1 MRLRRRLAIAVLLT
15 PLVLFLLVYVA
26 FHDYVRGSAF
36 VVKAAGMQGV
46 ARTLADWQSVAVT
59 VARTEI
65 AWRQGRLPA
74 RSYTPAR
81 RSGRTFLLA
90 PGVHASG
97 VDEPRLVGF
106 ATDLAAMGHVVV
118 TIGPPGLAQYRVS
131 PDTTDAIEDAAN
143 WLASQRDLAA
153 DGRITMMGISF
164 AGGLSIVAAGRPA
177 LAGKVAS
184 VVSLG
189 GHGDLARTLRYLCT
203 GREPD
208 GTMRPPHDYGVVIIL
223 LSLLDRAVP
232 ADQVVGLREA
242 LLTFLEASRLDLI
255 DKAQSAA
262 TFERAQALEQSLPE
276 PSRRLMGYVN
286 RRDVTAL
293 GSFLLPLI
301 PEAEAPGLSPER
313 AIMPRA
319 PVFLL
324 HGADDNV
331 IPAAESV
338 LLGQAL
344 VRQGNSVHVLAT
356 PLITHA
362 EVDRGAKVR
371 EVWRLIL
378 FFTEVLRT

>member
-1 MRLRRRLAIAVLLT
+1 MRLRRRLAIAALLT
-15 PLVLFLLVYVA
+15 PLVLFLLTWIA
-26 FHDYVRGSAF
+26 FHDYVRGGAF
-36 VVKAAGMQGV
+36 VVKAAGLQGV
-46 ARTLADWQSVAVT
+46 ARTLADWHSVAVT

-97 VDEPRLVGF
+97 VDEPRLIGF

-131 PDTTDAIEDAAN
+131 PDTTDAIEDAAS
-143 WLASQRDLAA
+143 WLAAQKDLAP

-177 LAGKVAS
+177 LAGKVAA

-189 GHGDLARTLRYLCT
+189 GHGDLGRTLRYLCT

-208 GTMRPPHDYGVVIIL
+208 GTIRPPHDYGVVIIL
-223 LSLLDRAVP
+223 LGLIDRTVP
-232 ADQVVGLREA
+232 AGQVAGLREA

-262 TFERAQALEQSLPE
+262 AFERARAIEQSLPE
-276 PSRRLMGYVN
+276 PSRTLMGYVN

-293 GSFLLPLI
+293 GSLLLPLV

-313 AIMPRA
+313 SA
-319 PVFLL
+319 PPQVPVYLL

-344 VRQGNSVHVLAT
+344 ARQGNPVHVLAT

-362 EVDRGAKVR
+362 EVDHGAR
-371 EVWRLIL
+371 LRDVWRLIH
-378 FFTEVLRT
+378 FFTAVLKT

>member
-1 MRLRRRLAIAVLLT
+1 M
-15 PLVLFLLVYVA
+15 
-26 FHDYVRGSAF
+26 
-36 VVKAAGMQGV
+36 
-46 ARTLADWQSVAVT
+46 T
-59 VARTEI
+59 VAKTEV
-65 AWRQGRLPA
+65 AWRGGQLPA
-74 RSYTPAR
+74 RSYQPAR

-106 ATDLAAMGHVVV
+106 ATDLASMGHVVV
-118 TIGPPGLAQYRVS
+118 TIGPPDLAQYRVS
-131 PDTTDAIEDAAN
+131 PDTTDAIEDAAS
-143 WLASQRDLAA
+143 WLAAQRDLAP

-223 LSLLDRAVP
+223 LSLIDRAVP

-262 TFERAQALEQSLPE
+262 TFEQARSLERSLPE
-276 PSRRLMGYVN
+276 PSRTLMGHVN

-313 AIMPRA
+313 AAMPRV

-344 VRQGNSVHVLAT
+344 VRHGIPAHVLTT

-362 EVDRGAKVR
+362 EVDRGARVGAT
-371 EVWRLIL
+371 WRLIR
-378 FFTEVLRT
+378 FFTDVLRT